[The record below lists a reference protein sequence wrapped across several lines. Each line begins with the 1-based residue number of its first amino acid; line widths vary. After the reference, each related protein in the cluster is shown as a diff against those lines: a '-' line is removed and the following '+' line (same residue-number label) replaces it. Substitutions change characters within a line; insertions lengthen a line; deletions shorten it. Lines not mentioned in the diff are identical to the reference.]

1 MEPSGAAEEEHW
13 IFRWI
18 LSLSR
23 RQGKDRPQFC
33 LLSCRFTSGITSS
46 RTVSPEELA
55 PPSLQNITQGDPAL
69 PGKKRSA
76 EVVSC
81 MLHFPCSVPPPA
93 RRGAHREVAQ
103 EVLGTSPQ
111 GQKPNPAQLAVGG
124 GALASGH
131 ALLLAKQLHLG
142 FHETN

>member
-13 IFRWI
+13 IFRWT

-46 RTVSPEELA
+46 RTVSPEELV
-55 PPSLQNITQGDPAL
+55 PLSLQNITQGDLAL

-93 RRGAHREVAQ
+93 RRGGTQRSGPGG
-103 EVLGTSPQ
+103 LGDISTGTKAKSSSACSGRRCSGFRPCSAPSKTTSPWF
-111 GQKPNPAQLAVGG
+111 P
-124 GALASGH
+124 
-131 ALLLAKQLHLG
+131 
-142 FHETN
+142 